1 MARRRV
7 NFISGLRVSGE
18 ERCED
23 QDEPRNAAIQFYQQL
38 FSSSMTDGY
47 SYSVRGKLL
56 RLDCSAID
64 PVVCPVLVEEIRKAF
79 FDMSPLKAPA
89 CGNSTT
95 HAFFP
100 DGLDWLEVKERWPVL
115 DQDNISDLQQRLADF
130 FSKVARCNNGVAY
143 WLAKFASDTN
153 FDVMFFES
161 PPDGMEFG

>member
-64 PVVCPVLVEEIRKAF
+64 PLAAIQRPMPSFPMDSIGWKLRSDGRFSIK
-79 FDMSPLKAPA
+79 
-89 CGNSTT
+89 TT
-95 HAFFP
+95 YQICNK
-100 DGLDWLEVKERWPVL
+100 DW
-115 DQDNISDLQQRLADF
+115 QIF